1 LAIALSSAG
10 ASLHGDPADTVGPL
24 DLAGVALSQHNRQA
38 TLVVHTHLP
47 PPALTAL
54 SRFPAGVGSTG
65 QPYLC
70 LEIHGSH
77 TKPKLLCP
85 GGKHKKHKRPRVGR
99 SSYNAQGRTHKEGSF
114 PARIKRLKDGFRVRF
129 GLSAARLHPGDI
141 SWSVLSNW
149 TGPECSPTNP
159 PPPGGQ
165 NPPPG
170 LPLPLDTSAQTNA
183 DACLDDDPDSGAV
196 SDHLFPVRRVG
207 CRPRGGVH
215 SAGPRGK
222 RRVALTFDDGPSA
235 YTSKVVSILD
245 RHNAKGTFFE
255 IGQEVSG
262 RSDVM
267 QKALKKGNELGNHT
281 MHHSFRGVGDLRATS
296 NVIQRA
302 SGFRPCLFRPPGGSG
317 GESGA
322 AHAAGMAT
330 ILWDVDTRDWAT
342 PGFSAIYHT
351 AVSARP
357 GSIVLMHDGGGFRG
371 QTVAAL
377 PRIIST
383 LHRRHFK
390 LVTVTDL
397 LGGHYVYREV
407 HH

>member
-1 LAIALSSAG
+1 VRAKLLTLSGVGGAATLAIALSTAG

-24 DLAGVALSQHNRQA
+24 DLAGLALSQHNRQA
-38 TLVVHTHLP
+38 TFVVHTHLP

-54 SRFPAGVGSTG
+54 SRFPGGVGSTDKA
-65 QPYLC
+65 YLC

-77 TKPKLLCP
+77 TQPKLLCP
-85 GGKHKKHKRPRVGR
+85 GGKRKKHERPRVGR

-114 PARIKRLKDGFRVRF
+114 PARIKRLKDGFRIQF
-129 GLSAARLHPGDI
+129 GLGAARLHPGDI
-141 SWSVLSNW
+141 SWSVLSDW
-149 TGPECSPTNP
+149 IGPECTAP
-159 PPPGGQ
+159 PPSTS
-165 NPPPG
+165 PP
-170 LPLPLDTSAQTNA
+170 TATESCA
-183 DACLDDDPDSGAV
+183 DRAPDRGEISG
-196 SDHLFPVRRVG
+196 HLFPVERVG
-207 CRPRGGVH
+207 CKPRGGVH
-215 SAGPRGK
+215 FAGPRGK

-235 YTSKVVSILD
+235 YTPKVVSILD
-245 RHNAKGTFFE
+245 HRNAKGTFFE
-255 IGQEVSG
+255 VGQEVGG
-262 RSDVM
+262 RSAAM
-267 QKALKKGNELGNHT
+267 RQALKKGNELGNHT
-281 MHHSFRGVGDLRATS
+281 MHHNFSGVADLRATS

-330 ILWDVDTRDWAT
+330 ILWDVDTRDWTT

-377 PRIIST
+377 PHIIST
-383 LHRRHFK
+383 LHKRGFK
-390 LVTVTDL
+390 LVTVTEL
-397 LGGHYVYREV
+397 LGGHYIYKEV